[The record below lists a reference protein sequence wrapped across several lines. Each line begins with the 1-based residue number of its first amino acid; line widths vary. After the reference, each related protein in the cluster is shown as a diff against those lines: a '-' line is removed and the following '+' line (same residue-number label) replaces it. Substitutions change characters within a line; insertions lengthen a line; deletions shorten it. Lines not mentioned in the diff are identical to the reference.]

1 MNLCYDGVVWK
12 LFSAHGASQF
22 VKHVVP
28 AVVRPARVLWNEI
41 IGFFFVCLAVLF
53 GSGTVRAYLA
63 MNSSTKQDFGD
74 LLRLIGTAFLML
86 LMLYFGVTSF
96 LRARKISRS

>member
-1 MNLCYDGVVWK
+1 ML
-12 LFSAHGASQF
+12 SAHGASQF

-41 IGFFFVCLAVLF
+41 IGFFFICLAVLF
-53 GSGTVRAYLA
+53 GSGTVRAYMA
-63 MNSSTKQDFGD
+63 MNSSSKQDFGD

-86 LMLYFGVTSF
+86 LMLYFGITSF

>member
-1 MNLCYDGVVWK
+1 MWK
-12 LFSAHGASQF
+12 LLSAHGASQF

-28 AVVRPARVLWNEI
+28 AVMRPARVLWNEI
-41 IGFFFVCLAVLF
+41 IGFFFICLAVLF

-63 MNSSTKQDFGD
+63 MASGPKQDPGD
-74 LLRLIGTAFLML
+74 LMRFIGTAFLTLM
-86 LMLYFGVTSF
+86 MLYFGVTSF

>member
-1 MNLCYDGVVWK
+1 MWK
-12 LFSAHGASQF
+12 LLSAHGASQF

-41 IGFFFVCLAVLF
+41 IGFFFICLAVLF
-53 GSGTVRAYLA
+53 GSGTVRAYMA
-63 MNSSTKQDFGD
+63 MNSSSKQDFGD

-86 LMLYFGVTSF
+86 LMLYFGITSF

>member
-1 MNLCYDGVVWK
+1 
-12 LFSAHGASQF
+12 
-22 VKHVVP
+22 VP

-41 IGFFFVCLAVLF
+41 IGFFFICLAVLF
-53 GSGTVRAYLA
+53 GSGTVRAYMA
-63 MNSSTKQDFGD
+63 MNSSSKQDFGD

-86 LMLYFGVTSF
+86 LMLYFGITSF

>member
-1 MNLCYDGVVWK
+1 MWK

-28 AVVRPARVLWNEI
+28 AVLRPARVLWNEI
-41 IGFFFVCLAVLF
+41 IGFFFICLSVMF
-53 GSGTVRAYLA
+53 GSGVWRAYDA
-63 MNSSTKQDFGD
+63 FRNAPPDQASGD
-74 LLRLIGTAFLML
+74 LLRMIMSAFCTL

-96 LRARKISRS
+96 MRARRISRS

>member
-1 MNLCYDGVVWK
+1 VWK

-41 IGFFFVCLAVLF
+41 IGFFFICLAVLF
-53 GSGTVRAYLA
+53 GSGTVRAFMA
-63 MNSSTKQDFGD
+63 MNSSQRQDFGD